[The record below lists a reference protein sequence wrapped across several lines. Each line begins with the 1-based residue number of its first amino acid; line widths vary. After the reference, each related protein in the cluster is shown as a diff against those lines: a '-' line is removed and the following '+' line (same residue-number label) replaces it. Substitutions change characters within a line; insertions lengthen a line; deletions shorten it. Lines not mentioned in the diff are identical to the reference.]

1 MTKRASTQDES
12 ERFAHAQAR
21 REYLSQH
28 PDRPLLTPCQ
38 LVCAQLSSMGL
49 LQKQIAHELRLS
61 PKTVNKHIEAA
72 NRKLKAHNP
81 LEVARALLLLG
92 LLEWDD
98 FLQPSIENW
107 REVRRLSYP

>member
-1 MTKRASTQDES
+1 MPKRVSTQDES

-49 LQKQIAHELRLS
+49 LQKQIADELKVTI
-61 PKTVNKHIEAA
+61 KTVNKHVEAA
-72 NRKLKAHNP
+72 NRKLKAHSP

-92 LLEWDD
+92 LIELDD
-98 FLQPSIENW
+98 FLQPNISEW